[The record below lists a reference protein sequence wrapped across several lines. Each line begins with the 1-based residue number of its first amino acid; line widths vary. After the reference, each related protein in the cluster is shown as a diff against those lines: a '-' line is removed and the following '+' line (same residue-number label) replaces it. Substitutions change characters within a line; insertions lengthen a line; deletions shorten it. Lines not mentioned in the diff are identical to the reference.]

1 MAILKSKDDLEKLR
15 FSCRITASCLHHLKS
30 LVKQGVS
37 AKILDDFARSF
48 FLKYD
53 AVPSFL
59 NYSGLSSRP
68 FQFALCTSI
77 NEEIVHGFS
86 SVDKIIPNNSVVGLD
101 LGCNYKGL
109 FSDAAIS
116 VIVGK
121 VPDEV
126 NMLVENTK
134 KALWDGIKTVKSGVR
149 VGDIGFAVNR
159 VAKKY
164 KYGNV
169 YELGGHGVG
178 YSVHEDPF
186 IPNQGQKGQG
196 VRLFENQIICIEPM
210 FNLGHDEVDFM
221 DDGWTVKSKDR
232 SLSAH
237 WEHEVIVTKNGCEVL
252 THIEKDD
259 ILPI

>member
-1 MAILKSKDDLEKLR
+1 MAILKSTDDLEKLR
-15 FSCRITASCLHHLKS
+15 FSCKITASCLHHLRKM
-30 LVKQGVS
+30 VKRGIS
-37 AKILDDFARSF
+37 AKVLDDFAHSF
-48 FLKYD
+48 FLKHG

-59 NYSGLSSRP
+59 NYRGLSSRP

-86 SVDKIIPNNSVVGLD
+86 SVDKIIPDNSVVGLD
-101 LGCNYKGL
+101 LGCNYEGL
-109 FSDAAIS
+109 FSDAAVS
-116 VIVGK
+116 VIVGD
-121 VPDEV
+121 VSTEIT
-126 NMLVENTK
+126 MLVENTK
-134 KALWDGIKTVKSGVR
+134 KALWEGINTVRAGVR

-159 VAKKY
+159 IAKKH

-186 IPNQGQKGQG
+186 IPNQGQKGKG

-210 FNLGHDEVDFM
+210 FNLGGDEVDFM
-221 DDGWTVKSKDR
+221 NDGWTVKSKDR
-232 SLSAH
+232 SVSAH
-237 WEHEVIVTKNGCEVL
+237 WEHEIIVTKNGCEVL
-252 THIEKDD
+252 TDIKDED